1 MVVVEEN
8 HKEYKLELMVVEE
21 LRLVL
26 LVAEFVEDLVDSY
39 RLGLLVVDFVVGLVE
54 VKLEADDR
62 HGQMVVV
69 VK

>member
-26 LVAEFVEDLVDSY
+26 LVAEFVEDLVGSY
-39 RLGLLVVDFVVGLVE
+39 RLGMLVVDFVVGLVE

>member
-39 RLGLLVVDFVVGLVE
+39 RLGLLVVDFAVGLVE